1 MVKLGYESSVNEF
14 KNEDNNYIL
23 GELTKNYNFELG
35 DLQKNAWISQINI
48 LNEQLSPID
57 NGDIIF
63 EYTIP
68 RMGSI
73 IDNVLLIDGLVFIIE
88 FKVGETEYKKA
99 DLDQLENY
107 IKILKNYHYE
117 SRNNILIPI
126 LVATEAETTNNLFQL
141 Q

>member
-57 NGDIIF
+57 NGDII
-63 EYTIP
+63 
-68 RMGSI
+68 
-73 IDNVLLIDGLVFIIE
+73 
-88 FKVGETEYKKA
+88 
-99 DLDQLENY
+99 
-107 IKILKNYHYE
+107 
-117 SRNNILIPI
+117 
-126 LVATEAETTNNLFQL
+126 
-141 Q
+141 